1 MNKTKI
7 LKPLVLT
14 TSANLNG
21 DSAHSSQGTEN
32 KNESISVDNSKNYD
46 GSDGDND
53 NESEEAGDQVI
64 SFASTLST
72 L

>member
-1 MNKTKI
+1 MATQRTH
-7 LKPLVLT
+7 LKAVKV
-14 TSANLNG
+14 
-21 DSAHSSQGTEN
+21 

-53 NESEEAGDQVI
+53 NESEEEGDQVI